1 MRTRRI
7 LDACL
12 RNGVWL
18 PHSCTHGTCATC
30 KAEVLDGD
38 VDHGAAST
46 FALMDYERDEGK
58 LLPCVA
64 CPRSDVVIEADIDVD
79 ESVEVF
85 PVQDY
90 TGTVV
95 ELEEIALHTRR
106 LVIELDR
113 EIGFNAGQYLKFQ
126 VPARDGLP
134 AVDRTWSIAS
144 PPTETRRLEFH
155 VRNVPGGRG
164 TDGWVFGGLTPGDT
178 VSVAGPYGRFVLKTD
193 DDRHAILVGGGTG
206 LAPLKSMVR
215 HALEN
220 DAYDGRLTLY
230 QGARTREWLY
240 DVAYFRSLAD
250 QFPDRFT
257 YRPCLSEETA
267 ADCGADA
274 TAYGFGM
281 VTDVIAAGPRHTVG
295 LHRLPLR
302 PAADGRGR
310 PEDPDGQAAL
320 PPRHP
325 SRGLLQRGRQG
336 DRRRPLAAHQAL
348 TGGDAGQRPDSRRT
362 RLRVKAAVRTAGPS
376 VAGSTDPVDPVTD
389 SPARTRR
396 SAPNTG
402 AATQDT
408 PRWDSSRSSA
418 IPTERIL
425 RSSRVRLPAVAMVR
439 GVSRGRPAST
449 RARTVAAELY
459 ARITFPTPVACAGSR
474 PPVRDVTSTP
484 LVPRIST

>member
-1 MRTRRI
+1 MSESYTITVEPLGREVECREDQSI

-257 YRPCLSEETA
+257 YRPCLSEETEA
-267 ADCGADA
+267 ECGADA

-281 VTDVIAAGPRHTVG
+281 VTDVIAADHATLSGCTGYLCGPPPMV
-295 LHRLPLR
+295 
-302 PAADGRGR
+302 
-310 PEDPDGQAAL
+310 EAAL
-320 PPRHP
+320 KTLMGKRLFPRDIH
-325 SRGLLQRGRQG
+325 REDFFNEG
-336 DRRRPLAAHQAL
+336 DKA
-348 TGGDAGQRPDSRRT
+348 TGG
-362 RLRVKAAVRTAGPS
+362 VR
-376 VAGSTDPVDPVTD
+376 
-389 SPARTRR
+389 SPLIKR
-396 SAPNTG
+396 
-402 AATQDT
+402 
-408 PRWDSSRSSA
+408 
-418 IPTERIL
+418 
-425 RSSRVRLPAVAMVR
+425 
-439 GVSRGRPAST
+439 
-449 RARTVAAELY
+449 
-459 ARITFPTPVACAGSR
+459 
-474 PPVRDVTSTP
+474 
-484 LVPRIST
+484 